1 LSPRGIKPKKGY
13 RSSFS
18 ATVYVGE
25 LVSSEYRG
33 AFGSVLGFSMSLGL
47 QFVIL
52 VGEVAPDWRITTVAC
67 IIPVLLGKN
76 VNILTKY
83 ASSFQVEWNLGIVA
97 LIFVPESPYFLAWK
111 KGSIEA
117 ARPRLLKRQFFSPK
131 IPVIKMFFHLFSLA
145 WLLDNNEEEI
155 QKSSADIKAY
165 LETLVVTD
173 QQEVEAAKE
182 KNGELCK
189 NNYFQ

>member
-1 LSPRGIKPKKGY
+1 
-13 RSSFS
+13 
-18 ATVYVGE
+18 
-25 LVSSEYRG
+25 
-33 AFGSVLGFSMSLGL
+33 
-47 QFVIL
+47 
-52 VGEVAPDWRITTVAC
+52 
-67 IIPVLLGKN
+67 
-76 VNILTKY
+76 
-83 ASSFQVEWNLGIVA
+83 
-97 LIFVPESPYFLAWK
+97 
-111 KGSIEA
+111 
-117 ARPRLLKRQFFSPK
+117 
-131 IPVIKMFFHLFSLA
+131 MFFHLFSLA